1 MESEREDPVRA
12 EQDHPAGEEPEA
24 EHPNARRGRPLDQLS
39 TFVARTRTLGARWS
53 TTPAF
58 AIRLPALL
66 LFLITGWYALRFSQL
81 VIARHEQFGSFDY
94 DLGIYD
100 QGIWLLGRG
109 RQFLTV
115 RGLPFLG
122 HHWNPAVG
130 VFVPF
135 YQFGAG
141 PNFLNVAQACAVASG
156 AVPTY
161 FAARKLLGNSWFALV
176 LGVAYLGH
184 PSSGWLIQELFHPE
198 TMAIPF
204 VLAAWAFAEHER
216 WRWYA
221 GAVVAAL
228 LWKEDIALAVAM
240 LGLVIV
246 VRKNR
251 RYGLITFVAALAY
264 FVFATKLM
272 IPQLLGRSAFY
283 EDLFGPL
290 GKTPTELARNAVVN
304 PDLYFKVLRE
314 HQAENYADQILR
326 PFGYVGL
333 LSPTS
338 LLIGVP
344 QFLVNLLNTL
354 SFIWDPKYHYVA
366 MPLVS
371 TTVAM
376 VRGIA
381 GRTRVASRWGL
392 VLLVGLFTFGVR
404 NTGIGPWSEKVNDG
418 FWPNAEQSTSASY
431 RRALAFV
438 PEDPSVVTSSP
449 YFLTPHLTHRFE
461 AYTFP
466 NPWKIS
472 YWGAG
477 GEVARGGDRV
487 DYVVMNEGVL
497 GPDDRATY
505 DEVVVR
511 SGVFSEVHREGSV
524 VVWRRT
530 EPGLKRDRG
539 TTTAT
544 SIEGR
549 VPAVVT
555 ASETVAPNGTS
566 PTAGPTARAT
576 P

>member
-1 MESEREDPVRA
+1 MEGERVDPVGTEPGAEAPKARA
-12 EQDHPAGEEPEA
+12 F
-24 EHPNARRGRPLDQLS
+24 GRFDQLS
-39 TFVARTRTLGARWS
+39 AVVARTRTLGARWS
-53 TTPAF
+53 TKPAV

-66 LFLITGWYALRFSQL
+66 LFLITGWYAFRFSQL

-100 QGIWLLGRG
+100 QGIWLLGKG
-109 RQFLTV
+109 RQFVTV

-130 VFVPF
+130 IFVPF
-135 YQFGAG
+135 YRLGAG
-141 PNFLNVAQACAVASG
+141 PNLLNVAQACAVASG

-161 FAARKLLGNSWFALV
+161 FAARRLLGNSWFALM
-176 LGVAYLGH
+176 LAVAYLGH

-221 GAVVAAL
+221 GAVVVAL

-251 RYGLITFVAALAY
+251 RYGLITFVASLAY

-290 GKTPTELARNAVVN
+290 GKTPTELARNAIVN

-314 HQAENYADQILR
+314 HNAENYADQVLR

-338 LLIGVP
+338 LLIGIP
-344 QFLVNLLNTL
+344 QFFVNLLNTL

-404 NTGIGPWSEKVNDG
+404 NTGIGPWSEKANDG
-418 FWPNAEQSTSASY
+418 YWPNGEQSTTPTY

-438 PEDPSVVTSSP
+438 PRDPSVVTSSP

-466 NPWKIS
+466 NPWRAS
-472 YWGAG
+472 YWAVN
-477 GEVARGGDRV
+477 GENPRSGVRV
-487 DYVVMNEGVL
+487 DYVIMNEAVL
-497 GPDDRATY
+497 GPADRATY

-511 SGVFSEVHREGSV
+511 SGVFAEVHREGSV
-524 VVWRRT
+524 IVWKRIA
-530 EPGLKRDRG
+530 PGLTRKPTTTVVMPLPVLAPAIITTSEVPAPNANG
-539 TTTAT
+539 GTTAT
-544 SIEGR
+544 SPTPG
-549 VPAVVT
+549 P
-555 ASETVAPNGTS
+555 TS
-566 PTAGPTARAT
+566 PAT